1 MMGQLFHRFDAPNR
15 FGLPAFYTLHVWA
28 WRTSHWDV
36 LRELERERLV
46 RRVLPD
52 STDPLLWRRWRLRHP
67 HRRCQITGTMFER
80 QFASHSEGGLV
91 MLTLVNV
98 VLAVMALVVVYWG
111 LRVLL
116 SRGS

>member
-1 MMGQLFHRFDAPNR
+1 VAQAC
-15 FGLPAFYTLHVWA
+15 
-28 WRTSHWDV
+28 
-36 LRELERERLV
+36 
-46 RRVLPD
+46 
-52 STDPLLWRRWRLRHP
+52 RLRHP
-67 HRRCQITGTMFER
+67 SHQVSGTMFEVSLR
-80 QFASHSEGGLV
+80 GSLRRRLV